1 MKKILIAAGMVG
13 MLMPTLASAEL
24 DYNIVQVGFT
34 SKTNRGNKA
43 NFTEYILGISNNVT
57 KKIFLG
63 ASYQAGIEPPA
74 SGGDK
79 VSSTTLM
86 AGFHTP
92 FHETNDFVVVGHV
105 SRGTDMIPGS
115 SASASSYDLG
125 AGVRSEFP
133 HGLEGSVLAYYS
145 NTSNETYSSNDTYV
159 NAQFGFD
166 FTPSIQM
173 YGGIDLWRSD
183 QTMSFGLRIFY

>member
-1 MKKILIAAGMVG
+1 MKRILVAAGLAG
-13 MLMPTLASAEL
+13 MLMPALASAEL
-24 DYNIVQVGFT
+24 DYNIVEVGNT
-34 SKTNRGNKA
+34 SKTNRGSKA
-43 NFTEYILGISNNVT
+43 NFSEFILGISNSVT
-57 KKIFLG
+57 KNIFLG
-63 ASYQAGIEPPA
+63 ASFQFGIEPPA
-74 SGGDK
+74 SGNAK
-79 VSSTTLM
+79 VNSTTLL

-105 SRGTDMIPGS
+105 SKGTDKIPGS
-115 SASASSYDLG
+115 SESANSYDVG

-133 HGLEGSVLAYYS
+133 HGLEGSILAYYS
-145 NTSNETYSSNDTYV
+145 NTSNATYSSKDTYA

-183 QTMSFGLRIFY
+183 QTMFFGLRIFY